1 MYKNHEYY
9 INQPEAVT
17 LLATGT
23 FFGHQNYY
31 YEAAAF
37 LELQV
42 SRVRTSGCGTVENTL
57 SHVREPGYVLLIPI
71 HP

>member
-17 LLATGT
+17 LLATVT
-23 FFGHQNYY
+23 FFGHQHYD

-37 LELQV
+37 LELQ
-42 SRVRTSGCGTVENTL
+42 
-57 SHVREPGYVLLIPI
+57 
-71 HP
+71 